1 MSSKGAITITQDEL
15 TKMKMRAN
23 LIPSGNCTAIQ
34 AITNRIVPTINIKR
48 VRSALINGQIT
59 SKTLKRGRRK
69 RDIESF
75 RRRSLKDEELIK
87 RRRSSSTKSRNKNL
101 LKPTQ
106 SSSNKQNKS
115 ADSIANFCSQILS
128 KEEKSKQKLK
138 TTSKM
143 LIKRGSSFI
152 TNKLW

>member
-1 MSSKGAITITQDEL
+1 
-15 TKMKMRAN
+15 
-23 LIPSGNCTAIQ
+23 
-34 AITNRIVPTINIKR
+34 VPTINIKR

-128 KEEKSKQKLK
+128 KEERSK
-138 TTSKM
+138 
-143 LIKRGSSFI
+143 
-152 TNKLW
+152 